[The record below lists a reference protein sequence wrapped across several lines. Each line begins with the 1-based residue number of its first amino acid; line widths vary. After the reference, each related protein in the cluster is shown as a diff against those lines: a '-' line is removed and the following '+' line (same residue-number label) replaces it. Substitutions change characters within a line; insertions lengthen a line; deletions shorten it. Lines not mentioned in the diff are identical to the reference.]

1 MLIVDDYILHLSY
14 GHNNFKSYIFL
25 VININFLFVGKEVGP
40 VRMLQIFLLA
50 VVAIFLFWRLKAVLG
65 SRDGFEKT
73 LKEVKEPNAVIS
85 VPDVIDQPVK
95 DSQDDDIFDYVEE
108 NSKSA
113 EAFKKMKEF
122 DNDFSVNKFV
132 SGAKIAYEIILMAF
146 EKGDIEK
153 LNAFLEKKVLASFKS
168 VIEKRKKDGLI
179 IDAKFIGMRD
189 IRVINASFSQ
199 KTKVADIT
207 LSFKSEIT
215 TVVKDSTGNI
225 IEGHPDEI
233 KKQKDTWIFSKNL
246 SEKSPMWLLKST
258 L

>member
-1 MLIVDDYILHLSY
+1 
-14 GHNNFKSYIFL
+14 
-25 VININFLFVGKEVGP
+25 
-40 VRMLQIFLLA
+40 MLQIFILA
-50 VVAIFLFWRLKAVLG
+50 VVALFLFWRLRAVLG
-65 SRDGFEKT
+65 SREGFEKT
-73 LKEVKEPNAVIS
+73 LKEIKEPS
-85 VPDVIDQPVK
+85 DVINAAGVIDPPDK
-95 DSQDDDIFDYVEE
+95 NSQDDDIFDYVEE

-113 EAFKKMKEF
+113 EVFKKMKEY
-122 DNDFSVNKFV
+122 NSDFSVNKFV
-132 SGAKIAYEIILMAF
+132 SGAKMAYEIILMAF

-153 LNAFLEKKVLASFKS
+153 LEALLEKKVLASFKS

-199 KTKVADIT
+199 KTKVADVT

-215 TVVKDSTGNI
+215 TVVKDSAGNI